1 MAIEKKYILNRL
13 YLLTGCLFLFAIAIT
28 YKLIDI
34 QFVKGNYYRDQAEE
48 RTVRNFEIAANRGNV
63 YTSDG
68 SLLATSVSKFD
79 IRMDAVTVSNENFE
93 KNIKGLSAELSK
105 MLGNSASFHE
115 NYIRKARKNKNRYL
129 FITRNLSYNEYLKIK
144 AFPIFNLGTYKG
156 GFIAEQRT
164 VREHPIGKI
173 AERAVGYD
181 DYRGRVGIEGNFH
194 EFLQGRNGKRL
205 KQKIAKGQWKPL
217 NDNNEIEPVD
227 GKDIITTIDLNIQ
240 DIAHHALLEQLEL
253 YEADHGSAVVMETKT
268 GEIKAISN
276 LGRNKN
282 GKYYERLNYAVGESH
297 EPGSTFKLMSLMV
310 ALEDKVVDTSTIID
324 TEEGKYKIYDRTVR
338 DTHKGGYGKITVSK
352 VFEVSSNIGIV
363 KIIEKGYNHQP
374 QKFLDGLKRMDAAK
388 ILNLPIKGEGIP
400 RLPNPKDKKNWYGT
414 SLAWMTHGYGVSITP
429 LQTLTF
435 YNAVANNGEMV
446 MPRFIKEIRAQNRI
460 IEKFDKK
467 VINPKICSQETID
480 KVRTLMKDV
489 VKRGTASNIYN
500 KNYEIAGK
508 TGTCQTDYG
517 DRNTPTQYI
526 STFVGYFPAD
536 NPQYS
541 CIVVIHKP
549 NKKKGY
555 YGADVAG
562 PVFKQ
567 IAHKIYTE
575 TPVLDEI
582 KELKK
587 NPLVVEKDFENYYGI
602 SRKDDLIMPDLKN
615 MSGMDAVSILENL
628 GAEVKFK
635 GTGKVIYQSVKPG
648 TKLEKNIKIQLTLS

>member
-1 MAIEKKYILNRL
+1 MAIEKKNILNRL

-253 YEADHGSAVVMETKT
+253 YEADHGSAVVM
-268 GEIKAISN
+268 
-276 LGRNKN
+276 
-282 GKYYERLNYAVGESH
+282 
-297 EPGSTFKLMSLMV
+297 
-310 ALEDKVVDTSTIID
+310 
-324 TEEGKYKIYDRTVR
+324 
-338 DTHKGGYGKITVSK
+338 
-352 VFEVSSNIGIV
+352 
-363 KIIEKGYNHQP
+363 
-374 QKFLDGLKRMDAAK
+374 
-388 ILNLPIKGEGIP
+388 
-400 RLPNPKDKKNWYGT
+400 
-414 SLAWMTHGYGVSITP
+414 
-429 LQTLTF
+429 
-435 YNAVANNGEMV
+435 
-446 MPRFIKEIRAQNRI
+446 
-460 IEKFDKK
+460 
-467 VINPKICSQETID
+467 
-480 KVRTLMKDV
+480 
-489 VKRGTASNIYN
+489 
-500 KNYEIAGK
+500 
-508 TGTCQTDYG
+508 
-517 DRNTPTQYI
+517 
-526 STFVGYFPAD
+526 
-536 NPQYS
+536 
-541 CIVVIHKP
+541 
-549 NKKKGY
+549 
-555 YGADVAG
+555 
-562 PVFKQ
+562 
-567 IAHKIYTE
+567 
-575 TPVLDEI
+575 
-582 KELKK
+582 
-587 NPLVVEKDFENYYGI
+587 
-602 SRKDDLIMPDLKN
+602 
-615 MSGMDAVSILENL
+615 
-628 GAEVKFK
+628 
-635 GTGKVIYQSVKPG
+635 
-648 TKLEKNIKIQLTLS
+648 